1 MDLQET
7 AVIIEM
13 DIEELRS
20 LHKFDQYINLCEY
33 YHLNRCKNGQGCIV
47 NFY

>member
-20 LHKFDQYINLCEY
+20 LHKFDQYKLM
-33 YHLNRCKNGQGCIV
+33 
-47 NFY
+47 